1 MTKKFPTRYLVKREA
16 RKIDII
22 PKRTQEAM
30 EQVLKYFCVENS
42 LYHPLILYLF
52 SHHPVMTLTIVSNF
66 AYISAQNLPILFVKT
81 FFLYQTA
88 QGNTDIPHT
97 INTVA
102 EKEGFEPSDPLL
114 RDHLLSRKALST
126 NSAISPKNT

>member
-1 MTKKFPTRYLVKREA
+1 MF
-16 RKIDII
+16 
-22 PKRTQEAM
+22 
-30 EQVLKYFCVENS
+30 
-42 LYHPLILYLF
+42 LYLF
-52 SHHPVMTLTIVSNF
+52 YASHGDAIAIMHNF
-66 AYISAQNLPILFVKT
+66 SEQLSGLSAQNLPILFVKT

-88 QGNTDIPHT
+88 QGNTDTPHT